1 MTFLSLLF
9 KFSVFYCMGRK
20 KKYNTQEE
28 LKQAIREKS
37 TKYYLKNKSIIK
49 EKNLKTYHENKRNIQ
64 NN

>member
-9 KFSVFYCMGRK
+9 KFSVFYYMGRK

-37 TKYYLKNKSIIK
+37 AKYYLKNTSIIK